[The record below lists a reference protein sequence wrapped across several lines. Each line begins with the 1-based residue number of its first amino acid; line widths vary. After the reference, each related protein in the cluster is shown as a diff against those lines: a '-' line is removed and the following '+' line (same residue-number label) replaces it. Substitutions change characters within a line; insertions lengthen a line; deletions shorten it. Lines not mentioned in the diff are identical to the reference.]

1 MSGRVVGA
9 MLASHNARFNKP
21 AKWETDMKAIL
32 SSKKGEIIQQDMMIH
47 GRSIPVGEVACRNA
61 P

>member
-1 MSGRVVGA
+1 
-9 MLASHNARFNKP
+9 
-21 AKWETDMKAIL
+21 MKAIL